1 MLSKFIITLTY
12 IHPSFVSQFLQKTSL
27 TMCLP
32 VSYRTTKN
40 VNIKITSIS
49 RKEESPAYIS
59 TRQLC
64 TLTFT

>member
-40 VNIKITSIS
+40 VNIKLHNFKKRGKSH
-49 RKEESPAYIS
+49 
-59 TRQLC
+59 
-64 TLTFT
+64 TFLHVNYAH

>member
-40 VNIKITSIS
+40 VNIKLHQIFQEK
-49 RKEESPAYIS
+49 RKVTYIS
-59 TRQLC
+59 THQLC